1 MNPSLKLSLQL
12 SFGEEVANSVTHAV
26 GALLMLA
33 LLPVTAIH
41 SFQDYNVTA
50 VVGMSIFVISLFLMF
65 LSSSIYHSMPYTS
78 IPQIHPSYHRP
89 QYDLHCYRWKLHTCC
104 PILGRWLVG
113 VSNCWFAVGIN
124 YF

>member
-41 SFQDYNVTA
+41 SFQII
-50 VVGMSIFVISLFLMF
+50 M
-65 LSSSIYHSMPYTS
+65 
-78 IPQIHPSYHRP
+78 
-89 QYDLHCYRWKLHTCC
+89 
-104 PILGRWLVG
+104 
-113 VSNCWFAVGIN
+113 
-124 YF
+124 